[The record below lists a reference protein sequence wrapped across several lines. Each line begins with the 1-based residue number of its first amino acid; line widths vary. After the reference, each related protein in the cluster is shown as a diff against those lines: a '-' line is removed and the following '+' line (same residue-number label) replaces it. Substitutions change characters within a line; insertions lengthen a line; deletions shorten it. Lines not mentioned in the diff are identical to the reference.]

1 MTSAT
6 RLISTLCE
14 FEPDCVVV
22 VAAVVVVTKDIVLV
36 LFQMIIC
43 LELNKPF
50 F

>member
-22 VAAVVVVTKDIVLV
+22 VVVVVVVETKIIVFSIVRSDHLSRV
-36 LFQMIIC
+36 
-43 LELNKPF
+43 K
-50 F
+50 